1 MIIKQQPFEADRALR
16 VIEASRKKWEK
27 AHTAMIVF
35 LVTIL
40 VAFVVMFITA
50 SVLIGRIHGL
60 VGFVLILLSVV
71 ADGVG
76 WIGLIVCVVIQ
87 AVKSQEY
94 ANTYKQMLSKYV
106 LQESFENPL
115 YDPLNGFTVEEFKA
129 GHLIKWRDN
138 FRYRSED
145 LIRAKYK
152 GVEFR
157 QADVRITHDT
167 GGKNRRIVVDVDG
180 RLIRIKFHKPIG
192 SRIVIATDE
201 REVTLEDKLS
211 KVEMEDMQFN
221 KEFDVFSEDAHSVFY
236 LLTPQF
242 MEYLKKLRAIDNF
255 LFISFDGEDLY
266 VLRSGKGGIF
276 EPPHVKYAI
285 DLEYEA
291 EKNRKELQEIKD
303 IIEVLQLSEDK

>member
-27 AHTAMIVF
+27 AHTLMQGF
-35 LVTIL
+35 LITIL
-40 VAFVVMFITA
+40 VAFFLMFFSNIIQ
-50 SVLIGRIHGL
+50 SIPVPVRMILIFLG
-60 VGFVLILLSVV
+60 V
-71 ADGVG
+71 AAEWVG
-76 WIGLIVCVVIQ
+76 WIGLIVSAIIQ
-87 AVKSQEY
+87 AVKSKEY
-94 ANTYKQMLSKYV
+94 GNTYKQMLSKYV
-106 LQESFENPL
+106 LQESFENPV
-115 YDPLNGFTVEEFKA
+115 YDPLNGFTVEDFKA

-152 GVEFR
+152 GVEF
-157 QADVRITHDT
+157 QQSDVRITHDT
-167 GGKNRRIVVDVDG
+167 GGKNRRVVVDVDG
-180 RLIRIKFHKPIG
+180 RLIRIKFHKPVG

-201 REVTLEDKLS
+201 REVSLEDKLS
-211 KVEMEDMQFN
+211 KVEMEDMEFN
-221 KEFDVFSEDAHSVFY
+221 REFDVFSEDAHSVFY

-242 MEYLKKLRAIDNF
+242 MEYLKKLRAIDSF

-291 EKNRKELQEIKD
+291 EKNRKELEEIKN